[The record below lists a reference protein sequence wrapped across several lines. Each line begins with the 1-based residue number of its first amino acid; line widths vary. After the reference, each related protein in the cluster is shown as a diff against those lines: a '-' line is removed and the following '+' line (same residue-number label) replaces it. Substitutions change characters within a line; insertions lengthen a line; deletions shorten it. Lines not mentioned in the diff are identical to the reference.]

1 MKIYGNA
8 LVIIGLV
15 LMMLAVVYGSV
26 GPIGDKEPDRGF
38 VSFLFAVNG
47 IFLFSAGNLLRRKK
61 RPSDEPPPTIT
72 SLKDFVPLFLCAF
85 LLVGGVMGL
94 TALDIDAPWIR
105 SYLCVGQLVLIV
117 LVYKETRKRISPEA
131 ANDALPWMAF
141 ACIYFGGTA
150 LLMVVSN
157 LNNLR
162 KASPWTLPA
171 AFIAYVVVRIA
182 VNKSKADRAGDGKL
196 SETEE
201 PGSGSSP
208 AKESEDSG
216 E

>member
-15 LMMLAVVYGSV
+15 LMMLAVVFGSV
-26 GPIGDKEPDRGF
+26 WPDDKEPGRGF
-38 VSFLFAVNG
+38 VSFLFSVNG
-47 IFLFSAGNLLRRKK
+47 IFLFSAGLLVRRKK

-94 TALDIDAPWIR
+94 TALDIDAPWILG
-105 SYLCVGQLVLIV
+105 YLCVGLLVLVV
-117 LVYKETRKRISPEA
+117 LVYKETRRRLGPEA

-141 ACIYFGGTA
+141 SYIYFGGTA
-150 LLMVVSN
+150 LLMVVSS

-162 KASPWTLPA
+162 KASPWTLPV

-182 VNKSKADRAGDGKL
+182 VNKIKADRAGDGKL

-201 PGSGSSP
+201 AGAESSP
-208 AKESEDSG
+208 AKESEDAG